1 MNKGL
6 FRKVTSLVLGFLL
19 VLTGILSGRGGIGKV
34 RAAGTYTLTYTLGTA
49 TVGNAYISIRF
60 MNGEGAQLGDIEMAS
75 IGTNVTRAAE
85 IRILN
90 PELFLL
96 KRRVLRSEL
105 RLPVRT
111 DPALLRS
118 AELNSL

>member
-49 TVGNAYISIRF
+49 SVGNAYISIRF

-75 IGTNVTRAAE
+75 IGTNVVEGGRDTDTKSGVIPSETTRVE
-85 IRILN
+85 IRVEDAVSLS
-90 PELFLL
+90 
-96 KRRVLRSEL
+96 LRS
-105 RLPVRT
+105 
-111 DPALLRS
+111 
-118 AELNSL
+118 